1 MRTAVMLCT
10 LAGAALVLTACKGAE
25 PAASSGGLS
34 ITTPT
39 EVVDTAG
46 PAPQPEPATTP
57 PPVAAQWV
65 MPNLVGSNLQAA
77 QDRIQTVT
85 GNPIFITF
93 SHDATGQGRNQVLD
107 SNWKVC
113 SQSVAPGAAFTDTT
127 RIDFGAV
134 KLAEKCR

>member
-10 LAGAALVLTACKGAE
+10 LACAALVLAACKGAE
-25 PAASSGGLS
+25 PAASGGLS
-34 ITTPT
+34 ITTST
-39 EVVDTAG
+39 NAVDTAG

-57 PPVAAQWV
+57 PAPAAQWV
-65 MPNLVGSNLQAA
+65 MPSLVGSNLQAA
-77 QDRIQTVT
+77 QDRIQVVT
-85 GNPIFITF
+85 GNPVFITF

-113 SQSVAPGAAFTDTT
+113 SQNVVPGAAFTDTT

-134 KLAEKCR
+134 KLAEKCP